1 MRAIDRWFLG
11 ALALGVAGSGA
22 WAVAQRPHEVV
33 LSRFVTT
40 LNGRT
45 RNQAHNA
52 VLAARS
58 INGRWLKPGEVF
70 SFNKAVGAWSSDS
83 GYKRAPVS
91 FDGELV
97 PSWGGG
103 VCQASS
109 TLYNAAML
117 AGLTPIERHR
127 HRWLAGYVAP
137 GRDAAVAYP
146 SIDLK
151 FRNDHTWPVR
161 LEAEVRANLV
171 EFRVVGPGKLPDRYA
186 IEEQVA
192 GSEDPVTVRHGWKEG
207 LPTRTVRNPGKRGC
221 RVVTYRIRSR
231 GGREAARE
239 LLTDDVYPAMN
250 RLLLVDEGN

>member
-1 MRAIDRWFLG
+1 MIRSDRSFLI
-11 ALALGVAGSGA
+11 LGVALILAAGG
-22 WAVAQRPHEVV
+22 WALAHRPREVV

-40 LNGRT
+40 LHGRS

-52 VLAARS
+52 VLAART
-58 INGRWLKPGEVF
+58 IHGRWLKPGQVF
-70 SFNKAVGAWSSDS
+70 SFNRTVGSWSSDT

-127 HRWLAGYVAP
+127 HQWLARYVAP

-146 SIDLK
+146 SIDLR
-151 FRNDHTWPVR
+151 FRNDHPWPVR
-161 LEAEVRANLV
+161 IEAEVRGGLV
-171 EFRVVGPGKLPDRYA
+171 EFRVVGPQALQDRWS
-186 IEEQVA
+186 IEERVE
-192 GSEDPVTVRHGWKEG
+192 SVEDPVVVRQPWREG
-207 LPTRTVRNPGKRGC
+207 LGSRTVRNPGKRGC
-221 RVVTYRIRSR
+221 RVVTYRVRSR
-231 GGREAARE
+231 QGQEVGRE
-239 LLTDDVYPAMN
+239 LLTDDTYPAMN
-250 RLLLVDEGN
+250 RLLLTGE